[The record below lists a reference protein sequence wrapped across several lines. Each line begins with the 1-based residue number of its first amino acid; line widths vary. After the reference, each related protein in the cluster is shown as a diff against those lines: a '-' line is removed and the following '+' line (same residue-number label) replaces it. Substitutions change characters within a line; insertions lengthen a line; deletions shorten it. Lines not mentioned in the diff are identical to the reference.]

1 MTEQGSTVEESTA
14 LVTTTEVTQHATTG
28 SDKTSSLSDGIGFYF
43 QCAVVVIG
51 VIGTAANALIL
62 YALVAS
68 KQHKKHILIVNI
80 NALDLLGCVSLVITY
95 SVKLCNIRL
104 TGTSGYWL
112 CVMILSENFV
122 WWGVTGSRISL
133 AIITIDRY
141 LKVVH
146 SAWSKKKLRNWMI
159 YSAMAFSWSSPL
171 IYCVT
176 MAFTTTAVINGVCY
190 AAVMWDSQVAKMIH
204 IIWNVTSFY
213 VIIILIIIFCYWRI
227 LVVIRRQASAMAT
240 HSGPGPSTAQT
251 QSQWSRTKHRSDAVT
266 LALDQAPLRPSHSGP
281 GPSNAQFQS
290 QWSWTKHRSDPV
302 TVALDQAPHRP
313 SHSGLGPSTAQTQ
326 SQWPRTK
333 HRSDPVTSDA
343 DQRYQDD
350 DPCERILRYHWLSHD
365 CLLPTVEY
373 GCECVTTRRRLLRFG
388 FPLISV
394 QLHQPV
400 YLRHQV

>member
-251 QSQWSRTKHRSDAVT
+251 QSHQMQTNVIKTMILVSAFYAITGFPTTVYYLLLNMGVNVSLHEGGYYASVFLLFLYSCTNPFIYAIK
-266 LALDQAPLRPSHSGP
+266 
-281 GPSNAQFQS
+281 F
-290 QWSWTKHRSDPV
+290 DPV
-302 TVALDQAPHRP
+302 KHTLL
-313 SHSGLGPSTAQTQ
+313 GLI
-326 SQWPRTK
+326 
-333 HRSDPVTSDA
+333 
-343 DQRYQDD
+343 
-350 DPCERILRYHWLSHD
+350 PCKK
-365 CLLPTVEY
+365 
-373 GCECVTTRRRLLRFG
+373 
-388 FPLISV
+388 ISV
-394 QLHQPV
+394 QPSQAT
-400 YLRHQV
+400 